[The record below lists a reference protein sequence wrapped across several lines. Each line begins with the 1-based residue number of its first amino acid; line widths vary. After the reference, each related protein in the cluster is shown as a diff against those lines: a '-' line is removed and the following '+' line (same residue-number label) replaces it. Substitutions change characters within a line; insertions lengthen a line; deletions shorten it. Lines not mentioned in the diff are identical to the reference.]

1 MSCDITSGFQ
11 LGCRDNAGGIKKVF
25 ILGDTGNEITG
36 ITYAGTLGEID
47 SLTGTGTFYSFE
59 LVKQTSS
66 YTEAITA
73 DDAAGTVFYQSDLVL
88 VFHKIEQEKRNQI
101 KLLAQSP
108 KLFVV
113 IEDNNGNQFLLGESN
128 GLTLSAG
135 TAASGVAFGERNGYE
150 ITLTGFEPSP
160 SNELDGDL
168 STITLTG
175 ITVA

>member
-1 MSCDITSGFQ
+1 MACDITSGFQ
-11 LGCRDNAGGIKKVF
+11 LGCRDNAGGIRKVY

-36 ITYAGTLGEID
+36 ITYAGTNGEID
-47 SLTGTGTFYSFE
+47 SLSGTGTFYPFE

-66 YTEAITA
+66 FTETITA
-73 DDAAGTVFYQSDLVL
+73 DDAAGTVFYQQDLVL

-108 KLFVV
+108 SLKVV
-113 IEDNNGNQFLLGESN
+113 VEDNNGLQFLLGEFN
-128 GLTLSAG
+128 GLSLSAG
-135 TAASGVAFGERNGYE
+135 TAATGVAFGERNGYE
-150 ITLTGFEPSP
+150 ITLTGFEPAP
-160 SNELDGDL
+160 ANELDGTL